1 MSSLFSILWCSRL
14 QSYILKKEKK
24 LISQS
29 SVNVHTCFFL
39 TGITSLF
46 STLWNSFLQSKK
58 KNWFCSLRWEF
69 THASLSPGLRA
80 FSRPSGTAFSKV
92 KKIDFR
98 VLICASAGI
107 SLSSLT
113 PLFRNN
119 FHILYTR
126 IKNYPADHT
135 SGRCRGNDEELIK
148 SNCLGRPAFPQGKKL
163 YF

>member
-24 LISQS
+24 LISRS

-58 KNWFCSLRWEF
+58 KNWFRSLRWEF

-92 KKIDFR
+92 KKNWFW
-98 VLICASAGI
+98 
-107 SLSSLT
+107 SLNL
-113 PLFRNN
+113 
-119 FHILYTR
+119 
-126 IKNYPADHT
+126 
-135 SGRCRGNDEELIK
+135 
-148 SNCLGRPAFPQGKKL
+148 CLGGHFPFQPHTALQSNSKVLEITFTFSIQESRIIQPIIPQGDAEEMTRN
-163 YF
+163 

>member
-58 KNWFCSLRWEF
+58 KLILQSSVRVHTCFFVTGITSLLSTLWNSFLQSKKNWFWSLNLCF
-69 THASLSPGLRA
+69 GGHFP
-80 FSRPSGTAFSKV
+80 FQPHTALQSNSKV
-92 KKIDFR
+92 LEITFTFSIQESR
-98 VLICASAGI
+98 I
-107 SLSSLT
+107 
-113 PLFRNN
+113 
-119 FHILYTR
+119 ILP
-126 IKNYPADHT
+126 I
-135 SGRCRGNDEELIK
+135 I
-148 SNCLGRPAFPQGKKL
+148 PQGDAEEMTRN
-163 YF
+163 

>member
-58 KNWFCSLRWEF
+58 KIDFAVFGESSHMLLCHRDYEPSLDPLEQ
-69 THASLSPGLRA
+69 LSPNLNLCFGGH
-80 FSRPSGTAFSKV
+80 FPFQPHTALQSNSKV
-92 KKIDFR
+92 LEITFTFS
-98 VLICASAGI
+98 IQES
-107 SLSSLT
+107 
-113 PLFRNN
+113 
-119 FHILYTR
+119 R
-126 IKNYPADHT
+126 IIQP
-135 SGRCRGNDEELIK
+135 II
-148 SNCLGRPAFPQGKKL
+148 PQGDAEEMTRN
-163 YF
+163 